1 MSLVDYTEKT
11 PKEFVERLIEEI
23 YKEAD
28 KQAEQIYI
36 THVDREPG
44 QTGTEYNAN
53 FRRLT
58 YEGISFL
65 VKRYEN
71 DIQQHLRKI
80 QELEHTNTLMSLE
93 LDTQK
98 RLIDHQQELLATYFN
113 PDKSRY

>member
-1 MSLVDYTEKT
+1 MSIVDYTEKT
-11 PKEFVERLIEEI
+11 PKEFVKRLIEEI

-28 KQAEQIYI
+28 KRAEQIYI

-44 QTGTEYNAN
+44 QTGIEYNAN

-71 DIQQHLRKI
+71 DIQQHLKKI
-80 QELEHTNTLMSLE
+80 QELEHKNTLMSLE

-98 RLIDHQQELLATYFN
+98 TLIEYQRELLTTYFN
-113 PDKSRY
+113 PVIN